1 MSAPRWAD
9 LEDDDG
15 PWPEPPEVVPEPSSY
30 TPPHKRRPR
39 LAAPKKLTPAKQE
52 KEKAPK

>member
-9 LEDDDG
+9 LDDDG
-15 PWPEPPEVVPEPSSY
+15 PWPEPPEMPEPSSY

-39 LAAPKKLTPAKQE
+39 VVPKKLTAAKQE
-52 KEKAPK
+52 KEKEPK

>member
-15 PWPEPPEVVPEPSSY
+15 PWPEPPEVVPEP
-30 TPPHKRRPR
+30 PHKRRPR
-39 LAAPKKLTPAKQE
+39 VAPKKLSAPKPE

>member
-9 LEDDDG
+9 LDDDG
-15 PWPEPPEVVPEPSSY
+15 PWPEPPEMPEPSSY

-39 LAAPKKLTPAKQE
+39 VAPKKLPTAKQE
-52 KEKAPK
+52 KEKEPK